1 MRNFM
6 KSLAVGII
14 VLAATTLNA
23 QQKFGHVDLQALVQ
37 VMPERAA
44 AETSF
49 NKFQKELEDLL
60 TEMSKEYQAKLT
72 ELEQLQKDTSASE
85 LKRNQKFSDLQD
97 MQQKM
102 ENFRNNAQQQLQAK
116 QAELLNPVFQKAE
129 QAIED
134 VAKENSLLYVFDIS
148 SKVVLYKSS
157 QSLDVLPLAKTKLG
171 IK

>member
-1 MRNFM
+1 M